1 MYKFEFLHLG
11 GARPLPEIELC
22 VMTSLKTIDFPALYS
37 DSLYFSSGALAR
49 QIEKVAKEAWKPSGL
64 HPSQAYLLQLIADS
78 KLPYPTMFAKG
89 MELSPSTITRML
101 ENLEK
106 KDLITRDAYATLS
119 VVTVTDKGWQL
130 WPVLLECQKA
140 FIDRC
145 KKLLGEQEH
154 DRLISAMKD
163 TTDKLAANCPSTD
176 GKSGPE

>member
-1 MYKFEFLHLG
+1 MS
-11 GARPLPEIELC
+11 
-22 VMTSLKTIDFPALYS
+22 SLKNIDFPALYS

-64 HPSQAYLLQLIADS
+64 HPSQAYLLELIADS

-101 ENLEK
+101 EKLEK
-106 KDLITRDAYATLS
+106 KQLITRAAYTPLS
-119 VVTVTDKGWQL
+119 LVTVTDKGWKL
-130 WPVLLECQKA
+130 WPVLLECKKT

-154 DRLISAMKD
+154 DRLISAMID
-163 TTDKLAANCPSTD
+163 TTDKLVANCLATD